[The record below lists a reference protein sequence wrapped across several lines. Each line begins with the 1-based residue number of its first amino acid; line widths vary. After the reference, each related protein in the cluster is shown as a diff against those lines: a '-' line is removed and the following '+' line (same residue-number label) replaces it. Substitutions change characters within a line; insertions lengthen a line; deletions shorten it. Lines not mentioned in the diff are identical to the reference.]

1 MNNELYHHGVEGMSW
16 GKRNGPPYPLNAKG
30 KAKLRAQKKAAK
42 IGSTEGTSDSRAQKK
57 AARAENKELASQVKK
72 SQVYKNNKMMNQM
85 RAKKR
90 VQRDTAIGGL
100 ASAAVGFAAGG
111 PVGAAAGIIGG
122 ALVSSI
128 ASSTVNKGRQIYE
141 NSKFKNM
148 KVSELKEKKTQAEKE
163 KKETSNNSETGLI
176 SKKKTKEQPVK
187 SYKKLEETEIKAA
200 KEDAIRKGNIK
211 EAYKNREHY
220 TDDELKKVKA
230 RYELNTDV
238 KEIVD
243 ADKRRG
249 AEKVNAIADQL
260 ETVNRLGNAVAVSA
274 ANIVKIYNAVG
285 PFVSKANG
293 NKKFEQIPTDK
304 LAQYQSSGKNK
315 KKK

>member
-1 MNNELYHHGVEGMSW
+1 MQNELYHHGVEGMSW
-16 GKRNGPPYPLNAKG
+16 GKRNGPPYPLNASG

-42 IGSTEGTSDSRAQKK
+42 IGSTEGTSDLRAQKK
-57 AARAENKELASQVKK
+57 AAKAENKKLALEVKK

-90 VQRDTAIGGL
+90 VHRDTAIGGL

-128 ASSTVNKGRQIYE
+128 ASSTINKGRQIYE

-148 KVSELKEKKTQAEKE
+148 KVSELKEKKVAKND
-163 KKETSNNSETGLI
+163 TSESGLL

-230 RYELNTDV
+230 RYELNIDV
-238 KEIVD
+238 KEILD

-249 AEKVNAIADQL
+249 AEKVDAIADQL
-260 ETVNRLGNAVAVSA
+260 ETINKLGNAVAVGA
-274 ANIVKIYNAVG
+274 ANIIKIYNAVG

-304 LAQYQSSGKNK
+304 LAQYQSPGKNK

>member
-1 MNNELYHHGVEGMSW
+1 MNDELYHHGVEGMSW

-30 KAKLRAQKKAAK
+30 KAKLRAQKKAA
-42 IGSTEGTSDSRAQKK
+42 RA
-57 AARAENKELASQVKK
+57 
-72 SQVYKNNKMMNQM
+72 
-85 RAKKR
+85 
-90 VQRDTAIGGL
+90 
-100 ASAAVGFAAGG
+100 
-111 PVGAAAGIIGG
+111 
-122 ALVSSI
+122 
-128 ASSTVNKGRQIYE
+128 
-141 NSKFKNM
+141 
-148 KVSELKEKKTQAEKE
+148 E
-163 KKETSNNSETGLI
+163 KKETSDNSETGLI

-187 SYKKLEETEIKAA
+187 SYKNLNETEIKTA

-243 ADKRRG
+243 ADIRRG
-249 AEKVNAIADQL
+249 AEKVNAIADRL

-285 PFVSKANG
+285 PFASKANG

-304 LAQYQSSGKNK
+304 LAQYQSTGKNK